1 MPCEDWPNNAL
12 PHAAGEEKSIKLLH
26 PFHQNC
32 GIATAPHRS
41 SLLGNKHNQLT
52 LLQIWTILDKCPCV
66 AREHAFFTLTLTD
79 LQNIIKN
86 LIGREHVDR
95 FSMTCVSHFDSLWA
109 LFFRNWQPPFFLRN
123 WAPIFY
129 QTEGNNQLAQFPLV
143 YIPVRYTEIIN
154 FYICLWRRI
163 QLIVMRH
170 SDGGRDNYLEIAF
183 FSLSLHIVIN

>member
-1 MPCEDWPNNAL
+1 MPCEDWPNNAQ
-12 PHAAGEEKSIKLLH
+12 PHAAGEEKSSKLLH

-32 GIATAPHRS
+32 GIATTLHRP
-41 SLLGNKHNQLT
+41 SLLRNKHNQLT

-109 LFFRNWQPPFFLRN
+109 
-123 WAPIFY
+123 PIFY
-129 QTEGNNQLAQFPLV
+129 QTEGNNQLARFPLV
-143 YIPVRYTEIIN
+143 YIPVYTEIIN
-154 FYICLWRRI
+154 FYICPWRGI

-170 SDGGRDNYLEIAF
+170 SDGDCIF
-183 FSLSLHIVIN
+183 FSLSIY